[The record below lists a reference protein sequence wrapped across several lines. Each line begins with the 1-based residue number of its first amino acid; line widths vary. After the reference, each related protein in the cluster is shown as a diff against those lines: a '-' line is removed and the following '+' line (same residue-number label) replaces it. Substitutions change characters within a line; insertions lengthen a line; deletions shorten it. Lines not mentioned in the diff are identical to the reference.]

1 MKDYPEVFGIDVCCK
16 ITGYKKNTIYKLIAK
31 NKIPHFRP
39 GNDGRKLMFR
49 REEILAWMIA
59 RRRETTEEFINSMD
73 VRLAARNKSNS
84 IITQKSSKNDRYN
97 LVNTSSLNCQLQ
109 N

>member
-1 MKDYPEVFGIDVCCK
+1 LKDYPEVFGIDVCCK
-16 ITGYKKNTIYKLIAK
+16 ITGYKKNTIYKLTAK

-84 IITQKSSKNDRYN
+84 IITQKSSKK
-97 LVNTSSLNCQLQ
+97 
-109 N
+109 

>member
-16 ITGYKKNTIYKLIAK
+16 ITGYKKNTIYKLTAK
-31 NKIPHFRP
+31 NMIPHFRP
-39 GNDGRKLMFR
+39 VNDGRKLMFR

-73 VRLAARNKSNS
+73 VRLAARNKYNS
-84 IITQKSSKNDRYN
+84 IITQKSSKK
-97 LVNTSSLNCQLQ
+97 
-109 N
+109 

>member
-31 NKIPHFRP
+31 N
-39 GNDGRKLMFR
+39 NGRKLMFR

-84 IITQKSSKNDRYN
+84 IITQKSSKK
-97 LVNTSSLNCQLQ
+97 
-109 N
+109 